1 MSIARAA
8 TAPDDMRNRMERMY
22 RPQRLIYDATRKH
35 YLLGRDRLIRE
46 LDARPG
52 EIVVDIGCGTGRN
65 LLAIARRYP
74 GVIPCGL
81 DAAAVMLEATR
92 QGFRRAGHPAPRL
105 CRGLAEELDPPA
117 QFGAAHADH
126 AIFSYS
132 LSMIEEPVA
141 AIERAV
147 GHLGPAG
154 RLHIVDFGSMDR
166 LPRFL
171 AAGMRQWLARF
182 GVRHRPE
189 IAPSLERLA
198 RERGG
203 RVDRHPIANGYAEL
217 LRLELTPTRS

>member
-1 MSIARAA
+1 MTAA
-8 TAPDDMRNRMERMY
+8 DDMRERMERMY

-52 EIVVDIGCGTGRN
+52 EVVVDIGCGTGRN
-65 LLAIARRYP
+65 LLAITQRYP

-92 QGFRRAGHPAPRL
+92 HGFRRAGHPEPRL
-105 CRGLAEELDPPA
+105 FRGLAEELDPA
-117 QFGAAHADH
+117 VQFGVATAAH

-147 GHLGPAG
+147 GHLAPAG
-154 RLHIVDFGSMDR
+154 CLHIVDFGAMDR
-166 LPRFL
+166 LPRML
-171 AAGMRQWLARF
+171 ATTMRHWLARF
-182 GVRHRPE
+182 GVRHRAE
-189 IAPSLERLA
+189 IGPTLERLA
-198 RERGG
+198 RAKGG
-203 RVDRHPIANGYAEL
+203 RVERRSIANGYAEL
-217 LRLELTPTRS
+217 LRLRLTPMDS